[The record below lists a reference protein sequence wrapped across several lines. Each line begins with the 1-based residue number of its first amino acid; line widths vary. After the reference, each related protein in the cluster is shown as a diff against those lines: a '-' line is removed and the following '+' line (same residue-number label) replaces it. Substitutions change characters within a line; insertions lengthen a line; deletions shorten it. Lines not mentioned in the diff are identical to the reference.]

1 MEHDDAPRQGTGAA
15 DADQALWHQERHRVG
30 VFNRCLLLFKALALP
45 RNGKFMAI
53 DEPRL
58 LQAQLAVLRPGPGH
72 AQDGLLCVD
81 PTLKHL
87 HALLTDQA
95 NHSAFDFVFV
105 DADSQT
111 DDSSPNPL

>member
-53 DEPRL
+53 DMSREYYML
-58 LQAQLAVLRPGPGH
+58 SWLFFDQVGVMH
-72 AQDGLLCVD
+72 KVDGA
-81 PTLKHL
+81 PH
-87 HALLTDQA
+87 
-95 NHSAFDFVFV
+95 
-105 DADSQT
+105 
-111 DDSSPNPL
+111 